1 MALGG
6 RLNHQAKAPKSRHP
20 YGEHQHCDDLQS
32 FQFRATQSLPR
43 QSVSRRQ
50 PRILLI
56 LSIKL
61 NDPAFAFADDACAWA
76 SSAGLPGI
84 GTARPRVENVDAT
97 N

>member
-32 FQFRATQSLPR
+32 LQFRATQSVPR

-61 NDPAFAFADDACAWA
+61 NDPAFDFTYDACAWA
-76 SSAGLPGI
+76 SRACLPGN
-84 GTARPRVENVDAT
+84 GTEQPRV
-97 N
+97 